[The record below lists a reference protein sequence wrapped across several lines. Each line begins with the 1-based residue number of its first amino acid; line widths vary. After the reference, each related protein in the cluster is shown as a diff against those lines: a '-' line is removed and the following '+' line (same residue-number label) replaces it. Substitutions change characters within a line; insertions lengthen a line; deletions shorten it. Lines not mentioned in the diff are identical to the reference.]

1 MDLSAVIAA
10 LDAVTLERVGDGR
23 FLRRSD
29 APAWWRVRVGTE
41 QDVREPLDIAELFPF
56 LQVFMPDAERAWS
69 ATISS
74 PVASELWTETD
85 AEGREIH
92 LEAIATRV
100 GTAAVLVISRDDQ
113 AFDARQL
120 LLQRAR
126 ELRLMYDAL
135 MQEIE
140 RKDILLH
147 TIVHD
152 LTAPLHSIVGSLS
165 LLREVPLPR
174 SARRW
179 TDLAAAAAARQRE
192 LIQGILDV
200 FTVEQVGAEYGKPGT
215 LDLRPAVARA
225 VAEREPVARVRQVE
239 LVSDVHTCVMV
250 AADSTRLLRVITNL
264 LDNAI
269 RHSPPGTTV
278 HVTCTTEGS
287 SIVLAVEDEGPG
299 VDPVLLPRLF
309 QKLVRDPG
317 SAGHG
322 LGLYFCRITVEQWGG
337 GIGYE
342 PRPGGGA
349 RFWIRLPISATED
362 DEIATGRVAHG

>member
-1 MDLSAVIAA
+1 MELSAVIAA
-10 LDAVTLERVGDGR
+10 LDAVALERVDDGR

-41 QDVREPLDIAELFPF
+41 QDVREPLDITDLFPF
-56 LQVFMPDAERAWS
+56 LHVFMPDAERAWS
-69 ATISS
+69 AAISS

-92 LEAIATRV
+92 LEATAARV
-100 GTAAVLVISRDDQ
+100 GVTAVLVIARDDQ

-126 ELRLMYDAL
+126 ELRITYDAL

-165 LLREVPLPR
+165 LLRELELPPP
-174 SARRW
+174 AVRW
-179 TDLAAAAAARQRE
+179 TELAAAAAARQRE

-200 FTVEQVGAEYGKPGT
+200 FTAEQGGAEYVERCT
-215 LDLRPAVARA
+215 VDLQPAVARA
-225 VAEREPVARVRQVE
+225 LVEREPVARVRQVE
-239 LVSDVHTCVMV
+239 LVSDVKDSVLVT
-250 AADSTRLLRVITNL
+250 AESTRLIRVVTNL

-278 HVTCTTEGS
+278 RVACATEGD
-287 SIVLAVEDEGPG
+287 SIVLTVEDEGPG
-299 VDPVLLPRLF
+299 VAAELLPRLF
-309 QKLVRDPG
+309 QKLVRDPRG
-317 SAGHG
+317 AGHG

-349 RFWIRLPISATED
+349 RFWIRLPSCAVEHDQAAT
-362 DEIATGRVAHG
+362 RRLAHG